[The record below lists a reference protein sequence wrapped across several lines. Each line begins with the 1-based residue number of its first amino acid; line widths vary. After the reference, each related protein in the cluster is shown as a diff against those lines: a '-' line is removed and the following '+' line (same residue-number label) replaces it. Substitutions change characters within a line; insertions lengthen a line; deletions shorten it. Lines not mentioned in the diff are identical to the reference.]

1 MSKISFIFEDPLEIE
16 LTASVY
22 MFVMFS
28 LKIMLK
34 IVQKTDVSWEFVNTV
49 FLNEE
54 INHGEKF
61 MVSVLDI
68 ATQQVSFGY
77 HEVISEL
84 PDILSDPV
92 ELKGTDDNKFYMEL
106 LKFIDKHK
114 GNLIIN
120 NVERRQTRNT
130 PTKATILEEI
140 GLEAKDY
147 ISKLWLG
154 IRNR

>member
-1 MSKISFIFEDPLEIE
+1 MH
-16 LTASVY
+16 AV
-22 MFVMFS
+22 
-28 LKIMLK
+28 
-34 IVQKTDVSWEFVNTV
+34 DVSCEFVNTV

-54 INHGEKF
+54 INYGEKL

-77 HEVISEL
+77 HEIISEL

-114 GNLIIN
+114 ENLIIN

-130 PTKATILEEI
+130 PQRLQ
-140 GLEAKDY
+140 Y
-147 ISKLWLG
+147 
-154 IRNR
+154 

>member
-1 MSKISFIFEDPLEIE
+1 
-16 LTASVY
+16 
-22 MFVMFS
+22 
-28 LKIMLK
+28 
-34 IVQKTDVSWEFVNTV
+34 
-49 FLNEE
+49 
-54 INHGEKF
+54 

-84 PDILSDPV
+84 PDTLSDPV

-114 GNLIIN
+114 ENLIN
-120 NVERRQTRNT
+120 NDVERRQTRNIL
-130 PTKATILEEI
+130 TKATILEEI
-140 GLEAKDY
+140 GLEIKDY

-154 IRNR
+154 IRNHLDVADTREFNCVSFSEAPAESIFLFGSVLQLEKFHLHWHILMLCCLYPKKSLKLVQIKL